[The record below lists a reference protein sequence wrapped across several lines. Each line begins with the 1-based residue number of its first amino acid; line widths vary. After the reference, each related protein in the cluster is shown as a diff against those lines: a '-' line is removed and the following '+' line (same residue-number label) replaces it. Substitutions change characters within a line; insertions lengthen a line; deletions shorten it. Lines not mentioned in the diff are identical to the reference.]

1 MPERRRQA
9 PRIAANIVR
18 RGPSRMPMVLR
29 SRSVGCRSTD
39 TSISF
44 SARRREYCRSPTR
57 SIPSQSTICGMQP
70 AGAIPRLRRHLD
82 AELIVVRPGI
92 EAGLRQAHMS
102 VHDLGCSPIPGRG
115 QAFSTRRCNS
125 PSGPTPI
132 TGPELYSSREG
143 SIAPTWKPALS
154 SMSSDRAVPPPARAR
169 VRSPAPYLDLASA
182 LASLMF
188 LASFCQFYFS
198 CRTIVLL

>member
-9 PRIAANIVR
+9 PESANIVR

-29 SRSVGCRSTD
+29 SRSVGCRVLIPQFHSRHGAA
-39 TSISF
+39 SIAEAQLAQSPASLQ
-44 SARRREYCRSPTR
+44 SAASA
-57 SIPSQSTICGMQP
+57 

-115 QAFSTRRCNS
+115 NNFHPPVQLAVWPDADHRSRIVFITR
-125 PSGPTPI
+125 GI
-132 TGPELYSSREG
+132 
-143 SIAPTWKPALS
+143 
-154 SMSSDRAVPPPARAR
+154 DRADLEASFIEHVVRPGSASASARSSEVARA
-169 VRSPAPYLDLASA
+169 VS
-182 LASLMF
+182 
-188 LASFCQFYFS
+188 
-198 CRTIVLL
+198 